1 MFKFFRNIRLRE
13 YFSSPNSD
21 TSIEPVGCSPA
32 HTPTPFRSKSY
43 FIPPA
48 NRNHSIETYCRLVEN
63 DVGLLLKNKQGSQS
77 FHNLPKNEKQ
87 ALLDLQSDTS
97 VLICPADKGGSV
109 VLMDRTA
116 YVHECH
122 RQLLDNT
129 FYKKLRSDPTSQ
141 FQNTILTALDGYLS
155 SGQITKKEHAFL
167 AIQHPK
173 IATFY
178 TLPKL
183 HKNVTQPP
191 GRTIVAGI
199 DAVTAPLSTFVD
211 FFIRPLAEQLPSF
224 VKDTSS
230 MISIIESLDP
240 LPENTLLVAFDVES
254 LYTNIPHEGGIEA
267 MGHFLLHRD
276 PNELPSSACIVTLA
290 EIVLTHNY
298 FMFLNYLFI

>member
-13 YFSSPNSD
+13 YFSSPD
-21 TSIEPVGCSPA
+21 HDISIEPVGYSPA

-43 FIPPA
+43 FVPPA
-48 NRNHSIETYCRLVEN
+48 NRNHSIETYCRLVEK
-63 DVGLLLKNKQGSQS
+63 DVAHLLKNKYIS
-77 FHNLPKNEKQ
+77 FHNLPKDEKQ

-97 VLICPADKGGSV
+97 VLTRPADKGGSV
-109 VLMDRTA
+109 VLMDRTV
-116 YVHECH
+116 YLNECH

-129 FYKKLRSDPTSQ
+129 FYNKLRSDPTSQ
-141 FQNTILTALDGYLS
+141 FQNTILTVLDGYLS
-155 SGQITKKEHAFL
+155 SGQITKKEHDFL

-183 HKNVTQPP
+183 HKNVTKPP
-191 GRTIVAGI
+191 GRPIVVGI

-211 FFIRPLAEQLPSF
+211 YFIRPLAEQLPSF

-240 LPENTLLVAFDVES
+240 LPEN
-254 LYTNIPHEGGIEA
+254 
-267 MGHFLLHRD
+267 
-276 PNELPSSACIVTLA
+276 
-290 EIVLTHNY
+290 
-298 FMFLNYLFI
+298 